1 MPATM
6 SSAVHTFVLV
16 VHSLLAVA
24 LVSVILMQ
32 KSEGGALG
40 IGGGPGGLM
49 SARGAGNLLTKAT
62 GWLAAIFIGTSLAL
76 AILAAQGRDVSA
88 IDTSLASDPTAAAP
102 SLADEVQGG
111 DPGDQGLTTPLEQGP
126 IEEIG
131 NVPFAIPGT
140 DAPATDE
147 DVPLAE

>member
-1 MPATM
+1 M
-6 SSAVHTFVLV
+6 SQAVNTFVLV

-24 LVSVILMQ
+24 LVAVILMQ

-76 AILAAQGRDVSA
+76 AILAAQGRDISA

-102 SLADEVQGG
+102 SLADDVQGDVPS
-111 DPGDQGLTTPLEQGP
+111 DPALTTPLEEGA
-126 IEEIG
+126 IDE
-131 NVPFAIPGT
+131 VDTLPFAIPGT
-140 DAPATDE
+140 DAPAAED